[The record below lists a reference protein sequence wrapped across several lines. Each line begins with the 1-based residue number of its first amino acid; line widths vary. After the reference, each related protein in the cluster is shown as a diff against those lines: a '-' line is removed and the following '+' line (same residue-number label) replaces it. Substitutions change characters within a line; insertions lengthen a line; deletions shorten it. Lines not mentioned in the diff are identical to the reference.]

1 MRAVLKCYGS
11 CDRWLTVAKAAELAS
26 MPVRSFQRKLAS
38 DGVVFSE
45 LVDQAR
51 AELAVEMLKDP
62 GVTSAEIATALGY
75 STPSN
80 FARAFERWTGQT
92 PTEVRCRL

>member
-45 LVDQAR
+45 LVDQA
-51 AELAVEMLKDP
+51 P
-62 GVTSAEIATALGY
+62 EIMTKALSFPVFWEFLRWGMHLIDVR
-75 STPSN
+75 
-80 FARAFERWTGQT
+80 FFERNS
-92 PTEVRCRL
+92 C